1 MILKKNLER
10 GIAVKVLVIIP
21 AYNEAE
27 NIEKVIN
34 GLVDANT
41 GCDYIVINDCSKDD
55 TGEILDKNQFN
66 HIDLPINLGLTGAVQ
81 TGYKYAY
88 ENGYDA
94 AVQFDGDGQHLPQYI
109 PKMIAEIEKG
119 YDIVIGS
126 RFVDQKKSFSLRM
139 IGSRL
144 ITFAIKITTGQLI
157 TDPTSGMRMIDR
169 ELIRDYGYEVN
180 RKPEPDTLAY
190 QIKKGFKVKEIQVKM
205 EDRIAGTSI
214 YSGIMSSVMYMLR
227 VLITIIFFN

>member
-1 MILKKNLER
+1 M
-10 GIAVKVLVIIP
+10 KVLVIIP
-21 AYNEAE
+21 AYNESE
-27 NIEKVIN
+27 NIERVVN
-34 GLVDANT
+34 NLVKEDT
-41 GCDYIVINDCSKDD
+41 GCDYVIINDCSKDR
-55 TGEILDKNQFN
+55 TGEILDVNNFN

-109 PKMIAEIEKG
+109 PFMVKEIEEG
-119 YDIVIGS
+119 NNIVIGS
-126 RFVDQKKSFSLRM
+126 RFINEKKSFSLRM
-139 IGSRL
+139 LGSRM
-144 ITFAIKITTGQLI
+144 ISFAIKITTGKMI

-169 ELIRDYGYEVN
+169 ELIKDYAYEIN

-190 QIKKGFKVKEIQVKM
+190 QIKKGYKVKEIQVQM

-214 YSGIMSSVMYMLR
+214 YAGFMSSIMYMLR
-227 VLITIIFFN
+227 VMITIIFFN